1 MLVAAGNI
9 NDPYVVIGVVHAVAA
24 RTPKTG
30 GCSGP
35 SGLPI
40 QDAYEEAT
48 RTLELAAERSGANG
62 LIHVSY
68 DHRISTSAVGCGGNA
83 QAVIEVYAWGTAIR
97 LPS

>member
-1 MLVAAGNI
+1 MLIAAGNI
-9 NDPYVVIGVVHAVAA
+9 NQPYQVIGVVHAVAA

-30 GCSGP
+30 GCSAP

-48 RTLELAAERSGANG
+48 ATLARAAEKSGGNG

-68 DHRISTSAVGCGGNA
+68 DHRISTSTVGCGNNA
-83 QAVIEVYAWGTAIR
+83 QAVIEVYAWGTAVR
-97 LPS
+97 V